1 MGIGGKIKYCVAFVE
16 LHSGLIAINYAAA
29 FGVGEQSYPVLY
41 LNTAEGIHRRLWKS
55 KTPTKQLI
63 IAQI

>member
-29 FGVGEQSYPVLY
+29 FGVGEQFYLVLY
-41 LNTAEGIHRRLWKS
+41 LNTVEGRRLWKS
-55 KTPTKQLI
+55 KTPTNLS
-63 IAQI
+63 